1 MIFEDCRYD
10 ARKSRELVNMK
21 ILVSLDKFCLS
32 YSDGFYSVSQSATYQ
47 QISTGTSCYNFSLKK
62 TIGACSHRYVS
73 FFIWKIFRHSGS
85 HPRAEKKTTETDY
98 FLHRCFNSTCMIYKL
113 SNLLAK
119 FFFSGRR
126 YTWCPQLSIKL
137 NCLSLIDR
145 WHGIDRVMHYL

>member
-1 MIFEDCRYD
+1 
-10 ARKSRELVNMK
+10 MK

-32 YSDGFYSVSQSATYQ
+32 YSDGFYSVSQPAMYQ
-47 QISTGTSCYNFSLKK
+47 QISTGISCYNFSFKK
-62 TIGACSHRYVS
+62 TIGACSNRYVS
-73 FFIWKIFRHSGS
+73 FSYEKSSDILEVTLA
-85 HPRAEKKTTETDY
+85 PRRKQQTNY

-119 FFFSGRR
+119 FFFSGRQ

-137 NCLSLIDR
+137 NCLCLIGR